1 MESWVHW
8 KFLKLVVNIEFE
20 SVIILSK
27 RIFNTEFPDK
37 LHQSFK
43 E

>member
-8 KFLKLVVNIEFE
+8 KFLKLVINIDFE
-20 SVIILSK
+20 SVIIVSE
-27 RIFNTEFPDK
+27 RIFSTELTDE